1 MQKKK
6 TLPKRKKADSEDEE
20 TSDTSTKHSKSH
32 RSDTTPVSKTSKR
45 SISENNKESAKP
57 SSKRHENNSK
67 DSSDNDQPVA
77 LKNGFERGL
86 EPDKILG
93 ASDNTGHLMFLMQWR
108 NNDKAELVLA
118 KEANLKCP
126 QVVIQF
132 YEERLTWHSENDEE
146 STANATSAAA
156 VATAVAADK
165 TK

>member
-1 MQKKK
+1 M
-6 TLPKRKKADSEDEE
+6 
-20 TSDTSTKHSKSH
+20 
-32 RSDTTPVSKTSKR
+32 
-45 SISENNKESAKP
+45 
-57 SSKRHENNSK
+57 
-67 DSSDNDQPVA
+67 A

-146 STANATSAAA
+146 SVAAAA
-156 VATAVAADK
+156 VNAVAADK